1 MTKAPMITVV
11 ETASFLADVKE
22 RMTGEERTAAISMIA
37 ANPDCGALIPGGG
50 GIRKVRF
57 AIGGRGKSGGVR
69 IIYYF
74 QNERVPIFLLAVFA
88 KNERANLTRSEVN
101 MLGAAAKMLARKY
114 GE

>member
-1 MTKAPMITVV
+1 MKQDLITVV
-11 ETASFLADVKE
+11 ETASFISDAKGCMSD
-22 RMTGEERTAAISMIA
+22 TERTEAINMIA
-37 ANPDCGALIPGGG
+37 AHPECGDVISGGG

-74 QNERVPIFLLAVFA
+74 HNQRVPVFLLSVFA
-88 KNERANLTRSEVN
+88 KNEQANLTRAEVA
-101 MLGAAAKMLARKY
+101 MLGNAAKMLARKY

>member
-1 MTKAPMITVV
+1 MKQDLITVV
-11 ETASFLADVKE
+11 ETASFISDAKGCMSD
-22 RMTGEERTAAISMIA
+22 TERTEAITLIA
-37 ANPDCGALIPGGG
+37 SNPECGDVIPGGG

-74 QNERVPIFLLAVFA
+74 HNQRVPVFLLAVFA
-88 KNERANLTRSEVN
+88 KNEQANLTRAEVT
-101 MLGAAAKMLARKY
+101 MLGNAAKMLAHKY